1 MNSHI
6 IYLIDA
12 NINYYCLSV
21 ICDTSDNIMEYRVAA
36 FDVIY
41 LEAVVLL
48 GGRTMEH
55 LYGNGRKFASFLL
68 ARSALV
74 IEHL

>member
-21 ICDTSDNIMEYRVAA
+21 ICDTSDNIMEYRVAT

-41 LEAVVLL
+41 LEAIVLL
-48 GGRTMEH
+48 GGRTMER
-55 LYGNGRKFASFLL
+55 LYGNGRKFASFSLT
-68 ARSALV
+68 RPALV